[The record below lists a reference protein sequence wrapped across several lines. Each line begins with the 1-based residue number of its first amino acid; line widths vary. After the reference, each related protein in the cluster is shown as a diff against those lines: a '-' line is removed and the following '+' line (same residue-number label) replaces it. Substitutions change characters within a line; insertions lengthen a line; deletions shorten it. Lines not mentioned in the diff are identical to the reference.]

1 MKSRTDKRLAKVLT
15 AAAAAL
21 LLASRSS
28 AAVLDVSIAGY
39 YGGNFL
45 SDTTSALPNGTTVD
59 FGLFYSSGFT
69 SVSAITTAL
78 ASANSL
84 AAMQAFRSSNGW
96 VSFASTTVQ
105 EMNFE
110 ISMTA
115 NNSTGLEMSPTTGTL
130 ASQSLVGK
138 TAFLWIQ
145 TPTSSNEFGV
155 YYFNSLLPSTSGFG
169 DRWSPEATSY
179 DATALVGTTNLDG
192 VGTAKVST
200 STPTTVPP
208 VLVLKSR
215 GTPSLSGTTTT
226 VTHRFAV
233 NTPGTY
239 TLEYTANLAS
249 SWSSKAVVVSSTA
262 DFDVTFTNPGI
273 NSVSDWTN
281 RMFFRIRSS

>member
-45 SDTTSALPNGTTVD
+45 SDTTSALPDGTTVD

-78 ASANSL
+78 ASANSV

-105 EMNFE
+105 GNNFE

-115 NNSTGLEMSPTTGTL
+115 NSSTGLEMSPTTGTL

-155 YYFNSLLPSTSGFG
+155 YYFKSLLPSTSGFG
-169 DRWSPEATSY
+169 DRWSSEATSI
-179 DATALVGTTNLDG
+179 DATALVGTTNPDG
-192 VGTAKVST
+192 VGTKAVSA
-200 STPTTVPP
+200 SATTVTP
-208 VLVLKSR
+208 VLVMKSR

-249 SWSSKAVVVSSTA
+249 TWSSKAVVVSSTA

>member
-105 EMNFE
+105 GNSFE

-115 NNSTGLEMSPTTGTL
+115 NSSTGLEMSPTTGTL
-130 ASQSLVGK
+130 ASQSLLGK
-138 TAFLWIQ
+138 AAFLWIQ
-145 TPTSSNEFGV
+145 TPTTSNEFGV
-155 YYFNSLLPSTSGFG
+155 YSFNSPFPSIMNGFA
-169 DRWSPEATSY
+169 DRWSSEATSI
-179 DATALVGTTNLDG
+179 DATALVGTTNPDG
-192 VGTAKVST
+192 VGTKAVSA
-200 STPTTVPP
+200 SAITVTP
-208 VLVLKSR
+208 VLVMKSR

>member
-45 SDTTSALPNGTTVD
+45 SDTTSALPDGTTVD
-59 FGLFYSSGFT
+59 FGLFYLSGFT

-78 ASANSL
+78 ASANSV

-105 EMNFE
+105 GNNFE

-115 NNSTGLEMSPTTGTL
+115 NSSTGLEMSPTTGTL

-155 YYFNSLLPSTSGFG
+155 YYFKSLLPSTSGFG
-169 DRWSPEATSY
+169 DRWSSEATSIE
-179 DATALVGTTNLDG
+179 ATALVGTTNPDG
-192 VGTAKVST
+192 VGTKAVSA
-200 STPTTVPP
+200 SATTVTP
-208 VLVLKSR
+208 VLVMKSR

>member
-1 MKSRTDKRLAKVLT
+1 MKSRTDKRLAKALT

-45 SDTTSALPNGTTVD
+45 SDTTSALPDGTTVD

-78 ASANSL
+78 ASANSV

-105 EMNFE
+105 GNNFE

-115 NNSTGLEMSPTTGTL
+115 NSSTGLEMSPTTGTL

-155 YYFNSLLPSTSGFG
+155 YYFKSLLPSTSGFG
-169 DRWSPEATSY
+169 DRWSPEATSN
-179 DATALVGTTNLDG
+179 DATAIVGTTNPDG
-192 VGTAKVST
+192 VGTKAVSAAT
-200 STPTTVPP
+200 TTVTP
-208 VLVLKSR
+208 VLVMKSR
-215 GTPSLSGTTTT
+215 GTPSLSGTTTS

>member
-78 ASANSL
+78 ASANSV

-105 EMNFE
+105 GNSFE

-115 NNSTGLEMSPTTGTL
+115 NSSTGLEMSPTTGTL
-130 ASQSLVGK
+130 ALQSLVGK

-155 YYFNSLLPSTSGFG
+155 YYFKSLLPSTSGFG
-169 DRWSPEATSY
+169 DRWSSEATSI
-179 DATALVGTTNLDG
+179 DATALVGTTNPDG
-192 VGTAKVST
+192 VATKAVSA
-200 STPTTVPP
+200 SAITVTP
-208 VLVLKSR
+208 VLVMKSC
-215 GTPSLSGTTTT
+215 GTPSLSGTTTS

-249 SWSSKAVVVSSTA
+249 TWSSKAVVVSSTA

>member
-1 MKSRTDKRLAKVLT
+1 MAKVLT

-45 SDTTSALPNGTTVD
+45 SDTTSALPDGTTVD

-78 ASANSL
+78 ASANSV

-105 EMNFE
+105 GNNFE

-115 NNSTGLEMSPTTGTL
+115 NSSTGLEMSPTTGTL

-155 YYFNSLLPSTSGFG
+155 YYFKSLLPSTSGFG
-169 DRWSPEATSY
+169 DRWSPEATSN
-179 DATALVGTTNLDG
+179 DATAIVGTTNPDG
-192 VGTAKVST
+192 VGTKAVSAAT
-200 STPTTVPP
+200 TTVTP
-208 VLVLKSR
+208 VLVMKSR
-215 GTPSLSGTTTT
+215 GTPSLSGTTTS

>member
-1 MKSRTDKRLAKVLT
+1 MKSRTDKRLAKALT

-45 SDTTSALPNGTTVD
+45 SDTTSALPDGTTVD

-78 ASANSL
+78 ASANSV

-105 EMNFE
+105 GNDFE

-115 NNSTGLEMSPTTGTL
+115 NSSTGLEMSPTTGTL

-155 YYFNSLLPSTSGFG
+155 YYFKSLLPSTSGFG
-169 DRWSPEATSY
+169 DRWSPEATSN
-179 DATALVGTTNLDG
+179 DATAIVGTTNPDG
-192 VGTAKVST
+192 VGTKAVSAAT
-200 STPTTVPP
+200 TTVTP
-208 VLVLKSR
+208 VLVMKSR
-215 GTPSLSGTTTT
+215 GTPSLSGTTTS

>member
-45 SDTTSALPNGTTVD
+45 SDTTSALPDGTTVD

-78 ASANSL
+78 ASANSV

-105 EMNFE
+105 GNSFE

-115 NNSTGLEMSPTTGTL
+115 NSSTGLEMSPTTGTL

-155 YYFNSLLPSTSGFG
+155 YYFKSLLPSTSGFG
-169 DRWSPEATSY
+169 DRWSSEATSIE
-179 DATALVGTTNLDG
+179 ATALVGTTNPDG
-192 VGTAKVST
+192 VGTKAVSA
-200 STPTTVPP
+200 SATTVTP
-208 VLVLKSR
+208 VLVMKSR
-215 GTPSLSGTTTT
+215 GTPSLSGATTT

>member
-1 MKSRTDKRLAKVLT
+1 MKSRTDKRLAKALT

-45 SDTTSALPNGTTVD
+45 SDTTSALPDGTTVD

-78 ASANSL
+78 ASANSV

-105 EMNFE
+105 GNDFE

-115 NNSTGLEMSPTTGTL
+115 NSSTGLEMSPTTGTL

-155 YYFNSLLPSTSGFG
+155 YYFKSLLPSTSGFG
-169 DRWSPEATSY
+169 DRWSSEATSIE
-179 DATALVGTTNLDG
+179 ATALVGTTNPDG
-192 VGTAKVST
+192 VGTKAVSAAT
-200 STPTTVPP
+200 TTVTP
-208 VLVLKSR
+208 VLVMKSR
-215 GTPSLSGTTTT
+215 GTPSLSGTTTS

-249 SWSSKAVVVSSTA
+249 TWSSKAVVVSSTA

>member
-39 YGGNFL
+39 YDGNFL

-69 SVSAITTAL
+69 SVNAITTAL
-78 ASANSL
+78 ASANSV

-105 EMNFE
+105 ANSFE

-115 NNSTGLEMSPTTGTL
+115 NSSTGLEMLPTTGTL

-155 YYFNSLLPSTSGFG
+155 YYFKSLLPSTSGFG
-169 DRWSPEATSY
+169 DRWSSEATSI
-179 DATALVGTTNLDG
+179 DATALVGTTNPDG

-249 SWSSKAVVVSSTA
+249 TWSSKAVVVSSTA

>member
-1 MKSRTDKRLAKVLT
+1 MKSRTDKRLAKALT

-45 SDTTSALPNGTTVD
+45 SDTTSALPDGTTVD

-78 ASANSL
+78 ASANSV

-105 EMNFE
+105 GNDFE

-115 NNSTGLEMSPTTGTL
+115 NSSTGLEMSPTTGTL
-130 ASQSLVGK
+130 ASQSLLGK
-138 TAFLWIQ
+138 ATFLWIQ

-155 YYFNSLLPSTSGFG
+155 YYFKSLLPSTSGFG
-169 DRWSPEATSY
+169 DRWSPEATSN
-179 DATALVGTTNLDG
+179 DATAIVGTTNPDG
-192 VGTAKVST
+192 VGTKAVSAAT
-200 STPTTVPP
+200 TTVTP
-208 VLVLKSR
+208 VLVMKSR
-215 GTPSLSGTTTT
+215 GTPSLSGTTTS